1 MSESQQPWV
10 RLSRRGKPPVEEAL
24 YEGVPVHL
32 RESLVEWLY
41 RYLSDV
47 DGFTNQI
54 RLQVVLRL
62 KLPVVALNQIVQ
74 RVRPDEELFL
84 DVLDATLWVGRFDQR
99 VWRTLE
105 NLLVEGGSAWRVAAD
120 HRSLERRV
128 DDTVAQA
135 AQTVISM
142 ANQSAGD
149 HLATAWKA
157 AYGLHPDATK
167 AYSEAIKAVEA
178 AAAPVVSPSNAKA
191 TLGTIIGDLKQAP
204 DKWELAILDPDRA
217 PREIGS
223 LLGMLELL
231 WQGQS
236 DRHGGVAPTVP
247 IPSEAAPMAVHL
259 ALLGGCDFGVSPKF
273 SGGLQPGLADVV
285 GDRAV
290 DDPKRLAQFR

>member
-1 MSESQQPWV
+1 MLPGQPPILSSE
-10 RLSRRGKPPVEEAL
+10 GANFF
-24 YEGVPVHL
+24 

-41 RYLSDV
+41 QHLSD
-47 DGFTNQI
+47 DEESDIPNQI
-54 RLQVVLRL
+54 RLVVVRRL
-62 KLPVVALNQIVQ
+62 HLPVVALNQIVQ
-74 RVRPDEELFL
+74 RVRRDEELFL
-84 DVLDATLWVGRFDQR
+84 DVLDATLWVRGSDQR

-105 NLLVEGGSAWRVAAD
+105 NLLAEGGSAWCVAAD

-142 ANQSAGD
+142 PNQSAGE
-149 HLATAWKA
+149 HLGTAWKA

-191 TLGTIIGDLKQAP
+191 TLGTIIGDLKQARG
-204 DKWELAILDPDRA
+204 KWELAILGPDRA
-217 PREIGS
+217 PRDIAS

-259 ALLGGCDFGVSPKF
+259 A
-273 SGGLQPGLADVV
+273 V
-285 GDRAV
+285 G
-290 DDPKRLAQFR
+290 